1 MESAGE
7 LEGEKWRATI
17 LSDGSPEKRSV
28 RWGETR

>member
-7 LEGEKWRATI
+7 LEGEKWRATN
-17 LSDGSPEKRSV
+17 LSGGSQEKRSV